1 MTWIVGFDGVVLGHG
16 STKGDALQAA
26 DKWSARSNPLESA
39 VLLEAT
45 PALAAV
51 LASPCAPPHPRY
63 RVRSEK
69 ADVP

>member
-1 MTWIVGFDGVVLGHG
+1 MTWILGFDGTVLDHG
-16 STKGDALQAA
+16 STKDLALQAA
-26 DKWSARSNPLESA
+26 DRWSARTNPLRSA

-51 LASPCAPPHPRY
+51 LASPCARY
-63 RVRSEK
+63 FVRGEK

>member
-1 MTWIVGFDGVVLGHG
+1 MTWILGLDGTVLGHG
-16 STKGDALQAA
+16 STKGYALQAA
-26 DKWSARSNPLESA
+26 DRWSARENPLESV

-63 RVRSEK
+63 RVRGDR